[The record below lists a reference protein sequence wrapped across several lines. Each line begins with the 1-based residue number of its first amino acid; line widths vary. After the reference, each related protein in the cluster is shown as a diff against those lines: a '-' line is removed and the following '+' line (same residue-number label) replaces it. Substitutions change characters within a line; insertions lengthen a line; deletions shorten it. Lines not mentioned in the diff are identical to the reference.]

1 MASDIKIS
9 QMPSATSL
17 EGTEL
22 IPIVQGG
29 TNKTTTP
36 SKIKEGLAT
45 VAQLNNK
52 VDKDGSKVLSE
63 KNFTA
68 AYETKLK
75 GIADNANNYIHP
87 TGNGNNHIPQGGAEG
102 QFLGYSAAG
111 TAKWVNAPTASVDV
125 ATGTALGGIK
135 IGYTQSNKN
144 YPIVLDSDNK
154 AYVTV
159 PWTDTVY
166 THPTTAGNKHIPAGG
181 SSGQILKWS
190 AAGTAVWEN
199 PDVVS
204 INQATDSTL
213 GGIKIGYTT
222 SGKNYAVQL
231 DGSGMAYINVPWTD
245 TTYNVATTSANGLM
259 SSADKAKLD
268 GLTNYVL
275 PAAGASIGGVKQGT
289 AVEDATSADDVI
301 TTVNALL
308 ASLRTSGT
316 IASTSPAI
324 ATYSMVI
331 EPTTEEVI
339 DFISPM
345 IIEKGK
351 LYREDNVVYECIQTS
366 KLPISNKLKDLVNYY
381 VKIK

>member
-29 TNKTTTP
+29 TNKITTP

-75 GIADNANNYIHP
+75 GIADNANNYVHP
-87 TGNGNNHIPQGGAEG
+87 TGNGNNHIPQGGVEG

-111 TAKWVNAPTASVDV
+111 TAKWVNAPTTSVSV
-125 ATGTALGGIK
+125 ATSAALGGIK

-144 YPIVLDSDNK
+144 YPIVLDSDSK
-154 AYVTV
+154 AYVTI

-190 AAGTAVWEN
+190 AAGTAVWGAEKTYSN
-199 PDVVS
+199 
-204 INQATDSTL
+204 ATS
-213 GGIKIGYTT
+213 
-222 SGKNYAVQL
+222 S
-231 DGSGMAYINVPWTD
+231 
-245 TTYNVATTSANGLM
+245 VAGLM

-275 PAAGASIGGVKQGT
+275 PAAGASIGGVKQGA

-301 TTVNALL
+301 TVVNALL
-308 ASLRTSGT
+308 ASLRTSGV
-316 IASTSPAI
+316 IATASPANI
-324 ATYSMVI
+324 VYSI
-331 EPTTEEVI
+331 SENNNTII
-339 DFISPM
+339 DFTPPM
-345 IIEKGK
+345 IIENGK
-351 LYREDNVVYECIQTS
+351 LYKENNIVYKCIQTS
-366 KLPISNKLKDLVNYY
+366 KLPISNKLSDLVGYY
-381 VKIK
+381 VEIYKQ